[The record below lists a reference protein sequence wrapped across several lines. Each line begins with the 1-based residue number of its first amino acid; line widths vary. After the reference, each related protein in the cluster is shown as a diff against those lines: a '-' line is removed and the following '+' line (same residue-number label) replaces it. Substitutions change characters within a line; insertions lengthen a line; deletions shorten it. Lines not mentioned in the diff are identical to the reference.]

1 MTNQLVSPTSGKTLI
16 RMATRTTTPVSA
28 DEPKPVQV
36 ERSFIEVVIFD
47 GRLISRG
54 SQFGHVAI
62 EIDGTV
68 YSRAPSIYF
77 KGSYTKYLRSN
88 TAQTVSDQTGDH
100 SGMYRDGI
108 GMYLWVSPREKKL
121 IRDELERRVA
131 ENAKYRLFGNSCSTN
146 VADVL
151 ELAGILA
158 HDPRGFDLVS
168 PADVLTGLRRSNRLV
183 EERHYKKGYEG
194 GASGNW

>member
-16 RMATRTTTPVSA
+16 RQATRTTTPVSA

-36 ERSFIEVVIFD
+36 ERAFIEVVIFD

-68 YSRAPSIYF
+68 YSRAPSTYF

-88 TAQTVSDQTGDH
+88 TAQTVSDESGSH
-100 SGMYRDGI
+100 PGMYRDGI
-108 GMYLWVSPREKKL
+108 GMYLWVSPREMKL

-131 ENAKYRLFGNSCSTN
+131 ENSKERL
-146 VADVL
+146 
-151 ELAGILA
+151 I
-158 HDPRGFDLVS
+158 
-168 PADVLTGLRRSNRLV
+168 
-183 EERHYKKGYEG
+183 
-194 GASGNW
+194 